1 LVALGVGTG
10 EVVMRYLVR
19 LHGVALFAAL
29 FALIASAASAQA
41 ETDSV
46 VVSPGQLEVAQR
58 SELESRLADLE
69 TAYQEANV
77 RKPRLVM
84 TGGFAALFA
93 GVIVQSEFFD
103 PNQESQRVGGA
114 LIGVGSITIAAGVG
128 GLAFSGVRLK
138 RAKRERRRLE
148 PEIESLRSALD
159 SGTEQR

>member
-1 LVALGVGTG
+1 
-10 EVVMRYLVR
+10 MRYLVR
-19 LHGVALFAAL
+19 FHGVALFAAL
-29 FALIASAASAQA
+29 LALIASAASAQA

-77 RKPRLVM
+77 RKPRAGVAVSVLLIAGGAALVM
-84 TGGFAALFA
+84 TGLAINSFGSPTE
-93 GVIVQSEFFD
+93 QD
-103 PNQESQRVGGA
+103 QRVAGA
-114 LIGVGSITIAAGVG
+114 LGGVGSATMVLSAG

>member
-1 LVALGVGTG
+1 
-10 EVVMRYLVR
+10 MRYLF
-19 LHGVALFAAL
+19 GFICIAGFAAL
-29 FALIASAASAQA
+29 LALIPPSASAQTQSDA
-41 ETDSV
+41 V

-77 RKPRLVM
+77 RKPRAGVAVSVLVI
-84 TGGFAALFA
+84 TGGVAALFA

-114 LIGVGSITIAAGVG
+114 LIGVGSVTIAVGAG

-138 RAKRERRRLE
+138 RAKRERRSLE
-148 PEIESLRSALD
+148 PEIERLRSTLD
-159 SGTEQR
+159 